1 MRIAYVTETYPPEV
15 NGVSLNVARTVAH
28 LREEGHFVDLIRP
41 RQPHERQPGPT
52 ESEELWLTAGCA
64 IPMYPDLRFGLALP
78 STMRRRL
85 KRGHIDLVHVATP
98 GPLGH
103 VAARAGRS
111 MGLPVTV
118 DFRTNF
124 HRYSHYY
131 GLGWG
136 ESLIKRIMK
145 SLHDAADLSF
155 VPTESLQ
162 TALAGEGFE
171 RLEVIGRGVDPDRFS
186 PRWRCDRQRSAW
198 GASPHTPVMIYV
210 GRLAAEKQVELALQA
225 WTRTRA
231 VCPHAIM
238 VVAGDG
244 PCGRDI
250 RKRWPN
256 VIFTGVLTSD
266 ALARAYASADIFLF
280 PSQSETFGNV
290 TLEAMASGLCVIAFK
305 EAAAQELIRN
315 GQNGFVVTPGDREGF
330 CRAAADAAAHLAYQG
345 RLREQARHRA
355 CMNDWTSTLRS
366 QSQRMAALVD
376 ASGDRHASAACVA

>member
-15 NGVSLNVARTVAH
+15 NGVSLNVARTIDH
-28 LREEGHFVDLIRP
+28 LRQEGHAVDLIRP
-41 RQPHERQPGPT
+41 RQPGEAHQT
-52 ESEELWLTAGCA
+52 DATQWLTFGCA
-64 IPMYPDLRFGLALP
+64 IPMYPELRFGLAMP
-78 STMRRRL
+78 STVRRRFEDG
-85 KRGHIDLVHVATP
+85 RAELVHIATP

-103 VAARAGRS
+103 VAARVARS

-136 ESLIKRIMK
+136 ESLIKRVMK

-155 VPTESLQ
+155 VPTQSLQ
-162 TALAGEGFE
+162 TALSSEGFE
-171 RLEVIGRGVDPDRFS
+171 RLEVVGRGVDAQRFS

-198 GASPHTPVMIYV
+198 GASPHTPVMLYV
-210 GRLAAEKQVELALQA
+210 GRLAAEKQVDLALQA

-238 VVAGDG
+238 VVVGDG
-244 PCGRDI
+244 PRGQEL

-256 VIFTGVLTSD
+256 AIFTGVLCAD

-280 PSQSETFGNV
+280 PSQSETYGNV
-290 TLEAMASGLCVIAFK
+290 TLEAMASGLCVVAFK
-305 EAAAQELIRN
+305 DAAAQELIRD
-315 GQNGFVVTPGDREGF
+315 GSNGFVVPAGDREGF
-330 CRAAADAAAHLAYQG
+330 CVTAAHVASHLAFQG
-345 RLREQARHRA
+345 RLREQARQRA
-355 CMNDWTSTLRS
+355 CMNDWPSTLRL
-366 QSQRMAALVD
+366 QSQRMAALVESCGGRD
-376 ASGDRHASAACVA
+376 VSAACAV

>member
-15 NGVSLNVARTVAH
+15 NGVSLSVAKTIAH

-41 RQPHERQPGPT
+41 RQPGERRACAEG
-52 ESEELWLTAGCA
+52 EWLTAGCA
-64 IPMYPDLRFGLALP
+64 IPMYPQLRFGLAFP
-78 STMRRRL
+78 TTIRQRL
-85 KRGHIDLVHVATP
+85 EAVRAELVHIATP

-103 VAARAGRS
+103 AAARAARS
-111 MGLPVTV
+111 LSLPVTV

-155 VPTESLQ
+155 VPTHRLRD
-162 TALAGEGFE
+162 ALACDGFE
-171 RLEVIGRGVDPDRFS
+171 RLEVIGRGVDAQRFS
-186 PRWRCDRQRSAW
+186 PQWRCERQRSAW
-198 GASPHTPVMIYV
+198 GASPHTPVMLYV
-210 GRLAAEKQVELALQA
+210 GRLAAEKQVDLAMQA

-238 VVAGDG
+238 VVVGDG
-244 PCGRDI
+244 PKGREV
-250 RKRWPN
+250 RRRWPN
-256 VIFTGVLTSD
+256 AIFTGVLSGD

-290 TLEAMASGLCVIAFK
+290 TLEAMASGLCVVAYK
-305 EAAAQELIRN
+305 EAAAEELIRDGRN
-315 GQNGFVVTPGDREGF
+315 GYVVPSGDREGF
-330 CRAAADAAAHLAYQG
+330 CLAASHAAAHMAYLV
-345 RLREQARHRA
+345 RLRQQARNRA
-355 CMNDWTSTLRS
+355 CMNDWSSTLRM
-366 QSQRMAALVD
+366 QSQRMSELVEMC
-376 ASGDRHASAACVA
+376 GGRHVSAACVA